1 MMYKH
6 IITLLLLCCP
16 ILPALADEVKLQAN
30 HPDRYVVVKGD
41 TLWAISGRFL
51 KDPWQWPQVW
61 KMNREQIKNPHLIY
75 PGDVVVLDTS
85 SGSPELRLLRETV
98 ANPEVSL
105 APGIRTEKLDAE
117 AIPAISPSV
126 ISPFLSQPLI
136 IENEGLKDA
145 PSIIAGPENRVVLSP
160 GSRVYVDRINEGEGT
175 LWNIYRTGKTYID
188 PETKAVLGTE
198 AIYLGDARITK
209 YGEPASG
216 DIVSAKE
223 EIFAND
229 KLVAA
234 PENLQTN
241 FIPRAPEA
249 EVKGRILSIYGG
261 VAEAGRNT
269 IIAIS
274 KGGDDGL
281 EQGHVLAINR
291 NGRVIKNP
299 KYDKKN
305 KESKEP
311 ENIKLPNERIGLAM
325 VFRTFDKISYALIVQ
340 ATEPVNVLDV
350 VEKP

>member
-1 MMYKH
+1 MYKY
-6 IITLLLLCCP
+6 IITLLMLCCP
-16 ILPALADEVKLQAN
+16 ILPVLADEVKLQPH

-41 TLWAISGRFL
+41 TLWGIAGRFL

-75 PGDVVVLDTS
+75 PGDVVMLDMS
-85 SGSPELRLLRETV
+85 SGSPQLRLLRETV
-98 ANPEVSL
+98 ANPEVTL
-105 APGIRTEKLDAE
+105 TPGIRTEQLDVE
-117 AIPAISPSV
+117 AIPTISPR
-126 ISPFLSQPLI
+126 IIAPFLSQPLI
-136 IENEGLKDA
+136 IENDGLKDA
-145 PSIIAGPENRVVLSP
+145 PRIIAGPENRVVLSP
-160 GSRVYVDRINEGEGT
+160 GSRIYVDKIDEGEGT

-198 AIYLGDARITK
+198 AIYLGDARISK

-234 PENLQTN
+234 PESLQTN
-241 FIPRAPEA
+241 FVPQAPEDD
-249 EVKGRILSIYGG
+249 VQGRILSIYGG

-274 KGGDDGL
+274 KGSDDGL

-299 KYDKKN
+299 GYDKKN
-305 KESKEP
+305 KKGS

-325 VFRTFDKISYALIVQ
+325 VFRTFDKISYALIMQ

>member
-16 ILPALADEVKLQAN
+16 ILPALADEVKLQVN

-105 APGIRTEKLDAE
+105 APGIRTERLDAE
-117 AIPAISPSV
+117 AIPAISPNV

-145 PSIIAGPENRVVLSP
+145 PTIIAGPENRVVLSP

-175 LWNIYRTGKTYID
+175 LWNIYRKGKTYID
-188 PETKAVLGTE
+188 PETKAILGTE

-274 KGGDDGL
+274 KGSDDGL